1 MKVKI
6 LTHDHIDDSIRLLSH
21 LNAAVPAEMLRQR
34 YMDIL
39 ANYPHYSMVG
49 AYVNSKLVGLSGVWF
64 GMKIWCGPYVE
75 VDNLV
80 VHPDYRERGVG
91 TALLEY
97 IETMAREKNCHVMTL
112 DSYATNHPSH
122 RLYIKQGYEMWSFH
136 FVKPLQDF
144 AH

>member
-6 LTHDHIDDSIRLLSH
+6 LTPDHIDETIRLLSH
-21 LNAAVPAEMLRQR
+21 LNAAVPEEILRQR
-34 YMDIL
+34 YEEIIT
-39 ANYPHYSMVG
+39 NYPNYSMVG
-49 AYVNSKLVGLSGVWF
+49 AYVNSKLVGLSGVWH
-64 GMKIWCGPYVE
+64 GMKIWCGPYME

-80 VHPDYRERGVG
+80 VHPDYRGRGVG
-91 TALLEY
+91 SALLEY
-97 IETMAREKNCHVMTL
+97 IEAMAREKKCHVMTL